1 MCVHGAIA
9 NSPGKASVTTRKLV
23 RDAPASKMR
32 PRNVED
38 SERLGASSWKI
49 SQIILGNFNNAEFLD
64 AMDVDPPPVSMEE
77 DAPTEAD
84 ASNKSGSAS
93 TFYIKTVPH
102 PHNESGTTSYILL
115 DGGDLP
121 GDTPGPEQV
130 AAHPQPSV
138 PSPACKAWAP
148 FRTRADFEYAESVVL
163 PNMPRKWVDTQLAG
177 IQAGWSNS
185 PSNITFRN
193 YEHMEKSL
201 AAARKYVVQ
210 FQRGEVEA
218 DFQGT
223 TYRFEFQYRDP
234 WQFDGRFAIRPDSRR
249 THSLIFNSLFAF
261 ALVLQSTRY
270 PAQKFVCKD
279 GVEIRLFDEAYT
291 GNKWWNIQNS
301 LPHIPR
307 MPHCYVPLSLWLD
320 KGTVTKRVRK
330 HPVLL
335 RPLFLPSNIRNA
347 SGNGGGILFAYMVMP
362 IDPADPS
369 DRNAAQTLAWAQFKR
384 EVMHKVFKII
394 FAPLLGPAKH
404 GELLTCGDGIQ
415 RVCYPGVPITS
426 IDGEE
431 ACSVSACRAALANF
445 PCPRCLVHHND
456 LDKICKT
463 FPLRTTETMKQFYE
477 DAIAAPTKTES
488 ERILQSVGLHAT
500 ENFFWSLPNSDP
512 YSANSYDLLH
522 SDESGKWG
530 KHLWV
535 LLLEVLKENGF
546 KGRLTLNLGKI
557 PRWPNLKHFPN
568 VTTEDYTDDSALIHC
583 IQFYQL
589 YRFLIGLEC
598 ITEDMIARLRKY
610 MAKYEKYCKLVKDQ
624 YGKDFRYYKQHACT
638 HVIPDIEDKGPPA
651 GYSTRP
657 GEGFHQEVKEA
668 FNQTNFKN
676 TDPQLARIDENKE
689 AFARIRMAIDEYDAL
704 HSVAQEE
711 DMFDED
717 ASDVQWTLGSP
728 LKWTT
733 AEQLQQDLKDK
744 NFAAKLRVFLNDFVV
759 DLPLQPHDMI
769 EIKPHRCIRLKYQS
783 CVNWTEKTDILRCNP
798 NFHNNRRYDH
808 VLVND
813 KPEDLTVA
821 HLVQLLRCRLPDKS
835 LHDIAVASKPS
846 LTFLNDLIDGDMFL
860 RAGN

>member
-1 MCVHGAIA
+1 MPRAAKVVEYVCGWCNRKFTGQGFSNHEEACERRTRIENEA
-9 NSPGKASVTTRKLV
+9 KKRRRRRKARCEQL
-23 RDAPASKMR
+23 
-32 PRNVED
+32 ED
-38 SERLGASSWKI
+38 IPVSGEH
-49 SQIILGNFNNAEFLD
+49 NPD

-93 TFYIKTVPH
+93 IFYIKTVPH
-102 PHNESGTTSYILL
+102 PHNESGTTSYISL

-121 GDTPGPEQV
+121 GDTPGPE
-130 AAHPQPSV
+130 
-138 PSPACKAWAP
+138 
-148 FRTRADFEYAESVVL
+148 
-163 PNMPRKWVDTQLAG
+163 QLAG

-223 TYRFEFQYRDP
+223 TYKFEFQYRDP
-234 WQFDGRFAIRPDSRR
+234 WQWMVDLLSDPTLTEHI
-249 THSLIFNSLFAF
+249 HW
-261 ALVLQSTRY
+261 Y

-347 SGNGGGILFAYMVMP
+347 SGNGGGILFVYMVMP

-369 DRNAAQTLAWAQFKR
+369 DRNADQTLAWAQFKR

-431 ACSVSACRAALANF
+431 ACSVSACRATLANF

-456 LDKICKT
+456 LDKISKT

-546 KGRLTLNLGKI
+546 KGRLTLKFLGGQI
-557 PRWPNLKHFPN
+557 PSKYQEKPDHLSDVPKCILPCI
-568 VTTEDYTDDSALIHC
+568 VQLLPADSALVHC
-583 IQFYQL
+583 IRIYQL

-624 YGKDFRYYKQHACT
+624 YGKDFRYYKQHACA

-676 TDPQLARIDENKE
+676 TDPQVV
-689 AFARIRMAIDEYDAL
+689 AINFPEFS
-704 HSVAQEE
+704 HAQ
-711 DMFDED
+711 
-717 ASDVQWTLGSP
+717 T
-728 LKWTT
+728 
-733 AEQLQQDLKDK
+733 
-744 NFAAKLRVFLNDFVV
+744 
-759 DLPLQPHDMI
+759 
-769 EIKPHRCIRLKYQS
+769 
-783 CVNWTEKTDILRCNP
+783 
-798 NFHNNRRYDH
+798 
-808 VLVND
+808 
-813 KPEDLTVA
+813 
-821 HLVQLLRCRLPDKS
+821 
-835 LHDIAVASKPS
+835 
-846 LTFLNDLIDGDMFL
+846 
-860 RAGN
+860 

>member
-1 MCVHGAIA
+1 
-9 NSPGKASVTTRKLV
+9 
-23 RDAPASKMR
+23 
-32 PRNVED
+32 
-38 SERLGASSWKI
+38 
-49 SQIILGNFNNAEFLD
+49 
-64 AMDVDPPPVSMEE
+64 MDVDPPTFSVKEN
-77 DAPTEAD
+77 APTEAD
-84 ASNKSGSAS
+84 ASNKSGSAAS

-102 PHNESGTTSYILL
+102 PHNESGTTSYVSL
-115 DGGDLP
+115 DG
-121 GDTPGPEQV
+121 
-130 AAHPQPSV
+130 AATHSQPSV
-138 PSPACKAWAP
+138 PSPAYKSWAP

-163 PNMPRKWVDTQLAG
+163 PNMPRKYVDKQLAG
-177 IQAGWSNS
+177 MQGNWSNS

-210 FQRGEVEA
+210 FQKGEVKA

-223 TYRFEFQYRDP
+223 TYTFEFQYRDP
-234 WQFDGRFAIRPDSRR
+234 WQWMVDLLSDPTLSEHI
-249 THSLIFNSLFAF
+249 
-261 ALVLQSTRY
+261 QWY

-279 GVEIRLFDEAYT
+279 GVEVRLFDEPYT
-291 GNKWWNIQNS
+291 GNKWWKIQNS
-301 LPHIPR
+301 LPHVPR

-320 KGTVTKRVRK
+320 KGTVTKRVSK

-335 RPLFLPSNIRNA
+335 RPLFLPSHIRNA

-404 GELLTCGDGIQ
+404 GESLTCGDDIQ

-431 ACSVSACRAALANF
+431 ACSVSACRAALASF

-456 LDKICKT
+456 LNKICRT

-477 DAIAAPTKTES
+477 DAIAAPTKAES

-522 SDESGKWG
+522 SDEGGKWG

-535 LLLEVLKENGF
+535 LLLEVLKESGF
-546 KGRLTLNLGKI
+546 KGRLTMNMGKI
-557 PRWPNLKHFPN
+557 PRWPNLKHFLN
-568 VTTEDYTDDSALIHC
+568 VTTEDYTDGQAFLDILKCILPCIVQILPSDSALVHC
-583 IQFYQL
+583 IRFYQL

-624 YGKDFRYYKQHACT
+624 YGKDFGYYKHHACT
-638 HVIPDIEDKGPPA
+638 HVIPDIQDKGPPA

-676 TDPQLARIDENKE
+676 TDPQVLARIDENKE
-689 AFARIRMAIDEYDAL
+689 AFARIRMAIDECDAL
-704 HSVAQEE
+704 HSVAPEE
-711 DMFDED
+711 DDIFDED

-744 NFAAKLRVFLNDFVV
+744 NFAAKLCVFLNDFVV
-759 DLPLQPHDMI
+759 DLPLQPHDVI

-798 NFHNNRRYDH
+798 NFHNDRRYDH

-813 KPEDLTVA
+813 KPEDLAVA
-821 HLVQLLRCRLPDKS
+821 HLVQLLRCRLPDRS
-835 LHDIAVASKPS
+835 FHDIAVVRMLKLSKWVPKTKWAGCRVYDEEKALGFVMAKYLIRGAHMIPVFEASKPS
-846 LTFLNDLIDGDMFL
+846 LTFLNDVIDGDMFL